1 MLIKKVANVLGLSDC
16 PASHPDLNA
25 GLCYKRCKENYSG
38 AATVCWSNCPESTIN
53 LGGSCVGN
61 VKEGFMKDRGP
72 GKAVD
77 LTANNNNPCTEN
89 KDCLKREYHA
99 GFCYEKCAD
108 DETRVVDRCYKNCP
122 NTEPGKQ
129 DLYRNDGLFCG
140 KKSYGNGWGY
150 VEKGKCEEENKGK
163 GCFKC
168 LALYYPNCDEG
179 MISGME
185 HGTGCNICRTKDCPP
200 GFVDI
205 GVSCTKPSYSTGV
218 GQLPDKCEEDRVFED
233 LMCYRD
239 CNKIPEFVAS
249 GNTTGTGVFC
259 RKSCGDGKFDGTGCT
274 RDSYDRGVGKLS
286 PAGVIKLIITIIII
300 IIILVIIFKVVVA
313 AKKGK

>member
-150 VEKGKCEEENKGK
+150 VEKGKCEEEN
-163 GCFKC
+163 
-168 LALYYPNCDEG
+168 YEEEEEEEEENNNDNEYEYDEN
-179 MISGME
+179 E
-185 HGTGCNICRTKDCPP
+185 NENENENLNNEKKDYDEDYNYINND
-200 GFVDI
+200 DI
-205 GVSCTKPSYSTGV
+205 
-218 GQLPDKCEEDRVFED
+218 
-233 LMCYRD
+233 
-239 CNKIPEFVAS
+239 
-249 GNTTGTGVFC
+249 
-259 RKSCGDGKFDGTGCT
+259 
-274 RDSYDRGVGKLS
+274 
-286 PAGVIKLIITIIII
+286 
-300 IIILVIIFKVVVA
+300 
-313 AKKGK
+313 